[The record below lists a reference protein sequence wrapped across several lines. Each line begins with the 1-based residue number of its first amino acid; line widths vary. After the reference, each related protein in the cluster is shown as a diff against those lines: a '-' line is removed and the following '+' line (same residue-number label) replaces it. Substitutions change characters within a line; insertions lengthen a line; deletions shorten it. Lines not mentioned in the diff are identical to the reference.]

1 MNCEQVEELTL
12 EGMPNAEAERH
23 IRNCQRCAA
32 FARVQRELDV
42 LLRLA
47 LPAPVTRS
55 GFDKKLHR
63 RIRGER
69 IRTLVEAYPELVP
82 LAGGIAATALCVG
95 LRPEWAACLTWIGA
109 VATLLAALFPALAD
123 WLAGELEE

>member
-12 EGMPNAEAERH
+12 EGLPNAEAELH
-23 IRNCQRCAA
+23 IRSCPRCAA
-32 FARVQRELDV
+32 FARVQRELDAR
-42 LLRLA
+42 LRLA
-47 LPAPVTRS
+47 LPAPVLRP
-55 GFDKKLHR
+55 GFAKKLHR

-69 IRTLVEAYPELVP
+69 LQALVEAYPEVVP
-82 LAGGIAATALCVG
+82 LASGIAATALCVG
-95 LRPEWAACLTWIGA
+95 LRPEWAASLMWIGA